1 MATQAEHATN
11 GIKRSFGCSRAKKRI
26 SSNAIVYNTLIG
38 AFCFS
43 NSDQVEEAE
52 GFFAEMKS
60 KGTAAC
66 HLQYSN
72 GCTQQK
78 VAA

>member
-11 GIKRSFGCSRAKKRI
+11 GIKRSFGCSRAKKGI
-26 SSNAIVYNTLIG
+26 SSNAIVYNTLTG
-38 AFCFS
+38 VFCIS
-43 NSDQVEEAE
+43 NQVEEAE
-52 GFFAEMKS
+52 GLFAEMKS

>member
-1 MATQAEHATN
+1 MESKEVLGAQERRKESHPMPLCIILLT
-11 GIKRSFGCSRAKKRI
+11 GVFCI
-26 SSNAIVYNTLIG
+26 SN
-38 AFCFS
+38 
-43 NSDQVEEAE
+43 QVEEAE
-52 GFFAEMKS
+52 GLFAEMKS

-78 VAA
+78 VVA